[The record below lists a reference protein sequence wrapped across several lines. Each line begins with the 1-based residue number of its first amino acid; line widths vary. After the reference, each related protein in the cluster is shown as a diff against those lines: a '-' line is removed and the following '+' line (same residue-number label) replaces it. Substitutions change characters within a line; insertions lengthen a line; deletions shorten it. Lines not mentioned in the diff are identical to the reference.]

1 MSRRAAPASIPSVI
15 YEAMRAAA
23 VRSLVGSG
31 PGPIYGVIFTMAADP
46 TRIIKFVSVELR
58 LRLFRYDVCKSGWLQ
73 YVVWDRST

>member
-15 YEAMRAAA
+15 YEAMRAA

-46 TRIIKFVSVELR
+46 TRIIKFASVELK
-58 LRLFRYDVCKSGWLQ
+58 LWLFRYDVCKSGWLQ
-73 YVVWDRST
+73 YVVWERST